1 MRITCFTDRI
11 IHSNENFQLVGC
23 MPMGDYDDS
32 LVLNSKYHNFTVK
45 DTNHRLRERKQ
56 YTIDVTEL
64 PPTKWGVQYL
74 LEDIPSLSFDSIDAI
89 TDDLELDLLREIMND
104 QQANYV
110 HRAYPNFIRL
120 VLMGK
125 AEEINVKN
133 IYNVSHKRL
142 AQYVRKIDKHYNT
155 FLLHAR
161 SKHYNLSSQECR
173 TLLSSFET
181 VNECTDEMT
190 LNPYYCLIDLCGR
203 SFRYADADILN
214 HDDSF
219 RYSDMRIEYML
230 DYAIQRFEMDGS
242 TYVDAMRIGDYL
254 ITLDNDPAVLQRVV
268 DVARSSERI
277 HYEPDKNILQRQ
289 VTYDDEMHIAKFF
302 KQILDNN
309 IQLDWDWTKYT
320 KIKDGELTD
329 EQKQLLKTFCEHR
342 IVLLDAPSGTGKTSS
357 LMALLDMIE
366 DHDMTYKMMSP
377 TGKAASRLSEQTGRP
392 ASTIHRAVLSGTLE
406 DYEVIIIDE
415 SSMLSVTLLNM
426 VIMNDLYS
434 QVRFVL
440 VGDSAQI
447 PSIGLGRVFKDM
459 GQSNIIPMCTLTKCF
474 RFDEGGASYI
484 STLTRQGKYYL
495 TEEQEQMERF
505 TIGEKSD
512 YEFIRFNG
520 DVEQIVDVYM
530 ELIDK
535 GVDKRDIMLLIPY
548 NIGSYG
554 ATKLNNLIQER
565 INPIGDD
572 MFLKT
577 KHNDT
582 YVCIHKGN
590 LVMNIKNNYSAVTLQ
605 HYNDISW
612 DDSFG
617 LEDAEHIS
625 VFNGQ
630 TGVVV
635 DVVKDSTI
643 INGKMLIANIE
654 GEDIIYTQG
663 DANNLLLASA
673 SNPFKF
679 QGSQCKYIINV
690 IIRPHSRMWNRNL
703 LYTAQTRMTDKL
715 IEIGDIDVIK
725 EAVETAGDDNRN
737 TRLKEFI
744 TML

>member
-1 MRITCFTDRI
+1 MRVTCFTDRI

-23 MPMGDYDDS
+23 MPIGDYDNS
-32 LVLNSKYHNFTVK
+32 LVLNSRYHNFTVK
-45 DTNHRLRERKQ
+45 DTNHRLNERRQ
-56 YTIDVTEL
+56 YTIDITEL
-64 PPTKWGVQYL
+64 PPTKWGIQYL

-89 TDDLELDLLREIMND
+89 TDDLEFDLLCEIMND

-110 HRAYPNFIRL
+110 HKAYPNFVRL

-125 AEEINVKN
+125 SDEIDVKN

-155 FLLHAR
+155 FLLHAK

-173 TLLSSFET
+173 MLLSYFDT
-181 VNECTDEMT
+181 VNDCVEEMST
-190 LNPYYCLIDLCGR
+190 NPYYCLIDICGR
-203 SFRYADADILN
+203 SFRQADTEILN
-214 HDDSF
+214 HDISF
-219 RYSDMRIEYML
+219 RYSDIRIEYMI

-242 TYVDAMRIGDYL
+242 TYVDAIRLGDYL
-254 ITLDNDPAVLQRVV
+254 ITLDNDPAVMERVV
-268 DVARSSERI
+268 HVSDKSERI
-277 HYEPDKNILQRQ
+277 HYEPQRNILQRQ
-289 VTYDDEMHIAKFF
+289 STYEDEMKIASFF
-302 KQILDNN
+302 NLLLENDIT
-309 IQLDWDWTKYT
+309 LDWDWTKYT

-342 IVLLDAPSGTGKTSS
+342 IVMLDAPSGTGKTSS

-366 DHDMTYKMMSP
+366 DNGLTYKMMSP

-406 DYEVIIIDE
+406 DIDVIIIDE
-415 SSMLSVTLLNM
+415 SSMLSITLLTM

-434 QVRFVL
+434 DVRFVL

-459 GQSNIIPMCTLTKCF
+459 GESGRIPKITLTKCF

-484 STLTRQGKYYL
+484 STLTRQGQYYL
-495 TEEQEQMERF
+495 TEEQEKMERF

-520 DVEQIVDVYM
+520 DVNQIVDVYM
-530 ELIDK
+530 NLVNNDVNPK
-535 GVDKRDIMLLIPY
+535 DIMLLIPY
-548 NIGSYG
+548 NIGAYG

-565 INPIGDD
+565 LNPVDNDI
-572 MFLKT
+572 FLKT

-582 YVCIHKGN
+582 DVLIHKGD
-590 LVMNIKNNYSAVTLQ
+590 LVMNVKNNYNAVTLQ
-605 HYNDISW
+605 DYEDIAW

-617 LEDAEHIS
+617 LEDAHHTS

-630 TGVVV
+630 TGVVTK
-635 DVVKDSTI
+635 VVKQADI
-643 INGKMLIANIE
+643 VNGKMLVANIE
-654 GEDIIYTQG
+654 DEDIIYTQAE
-663 DANNLLLASA
+663 ANNLLLAYA

-690 IIRPHSRMWNRNL
+690 IIKPHSRMWSRNL
-703 LYTAQTRMTDKL
+703 LYTAQTRMTEKL

-744 TML
+744 ATL